1 MPRIPQT
8 WCAHP
13 RHDEILPNG
22 KKRFWKTGSKPSHP
36 KGKRLIKHDLAE
48 LINCHHQ
55 AIING
60 SSSQLSEGDY
70 LCTWCFATEEKL
82 FMSNDEKM
90 ETDNY
95 QSSPEEEK
103 FDDDIDDDVD
113 YDVDHEDNDDEN
125 VLDEQTVARKKLN
138 EVFQLLDVKK
148 IDDTLVISLTMFS
161 MNV

>member
-1 MPRIPQT
+1 
-8 WCAHP
+8 
-13 RHDEILPNG
+13 
-22 KKRFWKTGSKPSHP
+22 
-36 KGKRLIKHDLAE
+36 
-48 LINCHHQ
+48 
-55 AIING
+55 
-60 SSSQLSEGDY
+60 
-70 LCTWCFATEEKL
+70 
-82 FMSNDEKM
+82 MSNDEKM